1 MSFAVPAGLREVDY
15 ERPQGAPIPVTAATL
30 RLDADNLIELTEFRL
45 DEPQPAPTASR
56 RPRHRCAA

>member
-1 MSFAVPAGLREVDY
+1 MSPE
-15 ERPQGAPIPVTAATL
+15 GAPIPVTAATL

-56 RPRHRCAA
+56 RTRHRCAA